1 MKRGGTAYRL
11 HTQQWKNVALRQCA
25 RPRSNPSFP
34 AHTLHR
40 FGLASA
46 KYGKSAIIYLRREQQ
61 AARGATCAFMRHA
74 PKAVFVIPEL
84 QFAERVSYCH
94 KPCLLATSL
103 PSHVAVFEGQITLRQ
118 GEYARLEQRGA
129 YHASGDTTTFVG
141 NWAQLRMRSLRS
153 SSVISCYSSTEYA
166 PHRT

>member
-1 MKRGGTAYRL
+1 VRGRD
-11 HTQQWKNVALRQCA
+11 R
-25 RPRSNPSFP
+25 NPSFP

-40 FGLASA
+40 YDLVSA
-46 KYGKSAIIYLRREQQ
+46 NLGESVTIQLTRKLEAIEE
-61 AARGATCAFMRHA
+61 AMCPVMRHP
-74 PKAVFVIPEL
+74 PKAIFVIPEL
-84 QFAERVSYCH
+84 QFAERVSYCC
-94 KPCLLATSL
+94 KPCLLATIV

-141 NWAQLRMRSLRS
+141 NWAQLRTRSLRS